1 MKDLNYFSK
10 IYLATKPAD
19 FRKQAYGLSL
29 LVKQRLNL
37 ELFDDKSLFVFINR
51 HRDSIKMLY
60 WDLTGLALWVK
71 NLEKEKFCWLRK
83 VSDPSSAITARELKW
98 LLQGADITKIK
109 SHKKLNFKEVF

>member
-10 IYLATKPAD
+10 IYLAVQPAD

-29 LVKQRLNL
+29 LVKERLHL
-37 ELFDDKSLFVFINR
+37 ELFDDKSLFVFINKR
-51 HRDSIKMLY
+51 KDGLKLLY

-71 NLEKEKFCWLRK
+71 TLEKEKFCWLKK
-83 VSDPSSAITARELKW
+83 VTAPSRVITARELKW

-109 SHKKLNFKEVF
+109 SHERLNFREVF